1 MGSVYTAKLALARG
15 VGGGVGLLRIFVSLC
30 EIKWMH
36 RLQAGNFGAASPL
49 HTPPSAVPAATS
61 ASQVDREDLGY
72 FAFSNI
78 GFK

>member
-1 MGSVYTAKLALARG
+1 M
-15 VGGGVGLLRIFVSLC
+15 GLLRIFVSLC
-30 EIKWMH
+30 ETKWMH
-36 RLQAGNFGAASPL
+36 YLRAGNFGAASPL

-61 ASQVDREDLGY
+61 ASQVDRKDLGY